1 MLNNIII
8 CILNDLNE
16 TNNRWIQKTNV
27 KAKNYLISIR
37 VFNHLKLILVINIL
51 VKLTVCIVIT
61 NNFEISGN
69 IIIKLDINVRITVI
83 LYTFKKN
90 LK

>member
-1 MLNNIII
+1 
-8 CILNDLNE
+8 
-16 TNNRWIQKTNV
+16 
-27 KAKNYLISIR
+27 
-37 VFNHLKLILVINIL
+37 VINIL